1 MINLSKK
8 GENMKNKDSFDIPAY
23 KFGIIKLN
31 NDVALKLLER
41 ANENIPMTFDFIK
54 QICQFNELSLI
65 PFDDVDGL
73 TIKEVQEALKIRGS
87 IIMSCY
93 NHVNFLNPQKNHSQV
108 NLLNSFILLKDEVE
122 ANQNTPI
129 DQAME
134 KMLENGY
141 SNYPEEVKKMCR
153 CFFERYQDK
162 THQDTVDR
170 INKINIRK

>member
-1 MINLSKK
+1 
-8 GENMKNKDSFDIPAY
+8 MKNKDSYDIPAY

-41 ANENIPMTFDFIK
+41 ANNNIPMIFDVIN
-54 QICQFNELSLI
+54 QVGQFNEVSLI

-73 TIKEVQEALKIRGS
+73 TIKEVQEALKIRGP

-93 NHVNFLNPQKNHSQV
+93 NHINFINPQKDYSQA
-108 NLLNSFILLKDEVE
+108 NLLNSFVLSKDVVE
-122 ANQNTPI
+122 ANQNTSI

-134 KMLENGY
+134 QMLESGY
-141 SNYPEEVKKMCR
+141 SNYPEEAKRMCR